1 MLPSREILS
10 GLKSLRLLFLDH
22 NGIQK
27 WKNLENLTGI

>member
-1 MLPSREILS
+1 LPSREILS

-27 WKNLENLTGI
+27 W